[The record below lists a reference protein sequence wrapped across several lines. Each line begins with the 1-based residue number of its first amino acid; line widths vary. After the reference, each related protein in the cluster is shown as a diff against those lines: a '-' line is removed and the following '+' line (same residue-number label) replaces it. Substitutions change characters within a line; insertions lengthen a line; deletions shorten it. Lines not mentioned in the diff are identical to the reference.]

1 MFDILLVLD
10 ITKLRLLYLVFIWRG
25 RGVCSSVQ
33 ILSMVAYAE
42 FLFPDSVCSVEVEDE
57 DHFVLQLRSALQTVY
72 SLARESLQQ
81 AVEVQNF
88 WWTHLHQVLIS
99 PSLSKMLF

>member
-1 MFDILLVLD
+1 MQEDFSL
-10 ITKLRLLYLVFIWRG
+10 
-25 RGVCSSVQ
+25 VCSSVQ

-72 SLARESLQQ
+72 SLARQSLQQ

-88 WWTHLHQVLIS
+88 WWTHQVLMSMIIFGGHI
-99 PSLSKMLF
+99 KC